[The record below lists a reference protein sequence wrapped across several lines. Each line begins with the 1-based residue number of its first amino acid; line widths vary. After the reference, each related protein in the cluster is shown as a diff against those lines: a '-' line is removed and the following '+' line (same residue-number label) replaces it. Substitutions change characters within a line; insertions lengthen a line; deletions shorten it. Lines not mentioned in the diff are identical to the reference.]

1 MNEATTM
8 AELPNAPIKRI
19 IKNAGAKRVSEDA
32 VEEFRDNLEDMAE
45 DIASDSL
52 TYTRHADRKTVQ
64 KQDVKE
70 VF

>member
-1 MNEATTM
+1 MNGVSNM

-32 VEEFRDNLEDMAE
+32 VEEFRDQLEDMAE
-45 DIASDSL
+45 ELAADSL
-52 TYTRHADRKTVQ
+52 TYTRHADRKTLQ

-70 VF
+70 IF